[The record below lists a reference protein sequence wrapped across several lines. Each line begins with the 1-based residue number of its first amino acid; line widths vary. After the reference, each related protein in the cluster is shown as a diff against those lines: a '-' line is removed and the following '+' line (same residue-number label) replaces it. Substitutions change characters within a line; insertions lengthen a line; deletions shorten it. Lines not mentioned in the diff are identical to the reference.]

1 MSDDQLMVLDMHGCR
16 LKTFDPK
23 IDIASQFHNEEIL
36 FSVGSI
42 FEMIVSNFMKS

>member
-1 MSDDQLMVLDMHGCR
+1 MSDDQLMVLGIQGCR

-36 FSVGSI
+36 FCAGSMI
-42 FEMIVSNFMKS
+42 EMIVSNFMKS